1 MNARRLAYAVLLLAV
16 GAALGRTAGS
26 AAPNDDKNQQQSL
39 ATQYSEA
46 QLKLAEMN
54 LQWAQAM
61 NKKVPG
67 TLIGGMM
74 DQFTEEVNNAKAR
87 VEASNKAV
95 VGDPYQAT
103 VERMKLALRS
113 AEAHAKTA
121 LDTYERAPTVVT
133 KNDVERTR
141 QSAIVADLQLQRGL
155 ALADA
160 PPHEKLQW
168 QVEVLSD
175 VIDQVRIFTYLLG
188 QNRLGQ
194 FSPGGF

>member
-1 MNARRLAYAVLLLAV
+1 MNARRLACAVIILAIGV
-16 GAALGRTAGS
+16 ALGRTAGS
-26 AAPNDDKNQQQSL
+26 AAGDDDKNQQDSL
-39 ATQYSEA
+39 AQRCAQA
-46 QLKLAEMN
+46 QLRLAEMN
-54 LQWAQAM
+54 LQWAQEM

-74 DQFTEEVNNAKAR
+74 EQFAEEVETAKAR
-87 VEASNKAV
+87 LETARKSA

-103 VERMKLALRS
+103 IERMKLALRS
-113 AEAHAKTA
+113 AEARAKYA
-121 LDTYERAPTVVT
+121 LATYERAPTVVT

-141 QSAIVADLQLQRGL
+141 QAAIVADLQLQRGL

-168 QVEVLSD
+168 QLEIVGDDL
-175 VIDQVRIFTYLLG
+175 DQVRIFTYLLG